1 MSGEIL
7 DMLDAA
13 EKALIEMGRERD
25 EWADAI
31 RSVAPGYIA
40 SPAAAKHAIQ
50 ELRDMQLK
58 ATRERDELFARLAD
72 LSWEKMSPREQAVW
86 AAAFAILFTW
96 DDDTPKAKDTA
107 DEAVL
112 ELRKEALK

>member
-1 MSGEIL
+1 MTTEDDKL
-7 DMLDAA
+7 VDTLNAYA
-13 EKALIEMGRERD
+13 ERQLAEELGATLAQYTRVVDEKIALQ
-25 EWADAI
+25 A
-31 RSVAPGYIA
+31 
-40 SPAAAKHAIQ
+40 
-50 ELRDMQLK
+50 QLTEV
-58 ATRERDELFARLAD
+58 TRERDEIFTRIAD